1 MATYIV
7 RRLIQSFFVVILI
20 GTIVFFF
27 MRLLPGDPILLIVS
41 QRQTTMV
48 TSEQLDMLRHEFGMD
63 RPMVVQ
69 YFDWVGDV
77 LRGDFGISIYSHN
90 PVSQEIFK
98 RALISLN
105 VGLAAFIVGNLIGIP
120 LGIIAAVRRGTWLDT
135 VVTIFAN
142 IGITVPHFWL
152 GIVLMYVFALAL
164 GWLPAVGY
172 TSPFTDLGMNI
183 KKILMPIACL
193 ALYPLSGTAR
203 QTRSSL
209 LEVMRQDYIRTAWS
223 KGLAERVIVLKHAL
237 RNGIIPVVTLAG
249 VSLTHIIGG
258 EVLIEMVFNI
268 PGMGRLLVTSIT
280 NQDYPYV
287 QAIILLI
294 AVFVVVINL
303 LVDLAYGHLDPRV
316 RFS

>member
-1 MATYIV
+1 
-7 RRLIQSFFVVILI
+7 
-20 GTIVFFF
+20 
-27 MRLLPGDPILLIVS
+27 
-41 QRQTTMV
+41 
-48 TSEQLDMLRHEFGMD
+48 
-63 RPMVVQ
+63 
-69 YFDWVGDV
+69 V
-77 LRGDFGISIYSHN
+77 L
-90 PVSQEIFK
+90 V
-98 RALISLN
+98 
-105 VGLAAFIVGNLIGIP
+105 
-120 LGIIAAVRRGTWLDT
+120 
-135 VVTIFAN
+135 
-142 IGITVPHFWL
+142 
-152 GIVLMYVFALAL
+152 YVFALEL

-172 TSPFTDLGMNI
+172 TSPFENLGLNV
-183 KKILMPIACL
+183 KQILMPLACL

-303 LVDLAYGHLDPRV
+303 IVDLAYGQLDPRV
-316 RFS
+316 RYS